1 MDLSDFIQPVIIEKS
16 EDFNPRQAKARFE
29 NMCKILSMQAFWL
42 CIFEYLEKHKAVIS
56 GVKFTSGSYSEGVT
70 GMMEAV
76 PIEGADA
83 KKTAAALN
91 ASKAVFS
98 KARGKI
104 ARLDSY
110 RLGSIAS
117 QALANGGP
125 LGHGRLATLA
135 DKETTLRRALGETLH
150 GLRMS
155 IIESKELDAAT
166 SASVASALAGR
177 PARRL

>member
-1 MDLSDFIQPVIIEKS
+1 MDLSDFIQPLIIEKA

-29 NMCKILSMQAFWL
+29 NMCKMLSMQAFWL
-42 CIFEYLEKHKAVIS
+42 CIFEYLEKHQAVIS
-56 GVKFTSGSYSEGVT
+56 GVKFTQGSYSSGVT

-76 PIEGADA
+76 PIEGADE

-104 ARLDSY
+104 ARLDTY
-110 RLGSIAS
+110 LLRSIAS
-117 QALANGGP
+117 QALANGGALEP
-125 LGHGRLATLA
+125 GRLATLGN
-135 DKETTLRRALGETLH
+135 KQETLRRALGDDLH

>member
-29 NMCKILSMQAFWL
+29 NMCKMLSMQAFWL
-42 CIFEYLEKHKAVIS
+42 CIFEYLEKHQAVIS
-56 GVKFTSGSYSEGVT
+56 GVKFTMGSYSSGVT

-76 PIEGADA
+76 PLEGADE
-83 KKTAAALN
+83 KKTAVALN

-104 ARLDSY
+104 ARLDTY
-110 RLGSIAS
+110 LLRSIAS
-117 QALANGGP
+117 QALKP
-125 LGHGRLATLA
+125 GRLATLGN
-135 DKETTLRRALGETLH
+135 KQETLRRALGDDLH